1 MFLSASWRK
10 NEVLQH
16 NSLFEGT
23 NAGTVRPVH
32 QASSVHAPVKQD
44 ALISLVSS
52 LFSNMPAS
60 CMLRHQGIRPVMLC
74 YHGLPAAAG
83 VGSLQPP
90 KGVADT
96 CLKRAHHGCTL
107 TDAEHAERANRKR
120 APTCAGHRRLGQK
133 SVATGRR
140 GSKLGAI
147 AISGAAA
154 SELCAVCRR
163 LLPRGR
169 EGTENRI

>member
-32 QASSVHAPVKQD
+32 QGSSVHTPVKQD

-60 CMLRHQGIRPVMLC
+60 CMLRHQGIRPVMLG
-74 YHGLPAAAG
+74 YHGLPAAEAAG
-83 VGSLQPP
+83 SVQPA
-90 KGVADT
+90 KAADK

-120 APTCAGHRRLGQK
+120 APTRAGHRRLGQK
-133 SVATGRR
+133 SVPTGRR
-140 GSKLGAI
+140 GSKLGGI